1 MMLDYRLVIPARSS
15 IGRILNSQA
24 VIDYDRIVG
33 GTPIASGLHRKASD
47 SGLLDL
53 HFSNSRAGR
62 NDKFRDLMFL
72 FLKMFFLN
80 LMAVTLRALH
90 KLT

>member
-15 IGRILNSQA
+15 IGRIPNPQA
-24 VIDYDRIVG
+24 GIQSLTMVS
-33 GTPIASGLHRKASD
+33 GTPTASGLHRRASD

-62 NDKFRDLMFL
+62 NDKFRDFIFL

-80 LMAVTLRALH
+80 
-90 KLT
+90 

>member
-1 MMLDYRLVIPARSS
+1 MVTAIKLRKKFLKHDVRLSTCHSS
-15 IGRILNSQA
+15 TLANWKN
-24 VIDYDRIVG
+24 
-33 GTPIASGLHRKASD
+33 TEPASGLHRKASD

-53 HFSNSRAGR
+53 HFSNSGAGR

-80 LMAVTLRALH
+80 LMTVILMVR
-90 KLT
+90 

>member
-1 MMLDYRLVIPARSS
+1 MTLDYRLVIPARSS

-24 VIDYDRIVG
+24 GIAYDG
-33 GTPIASGLHRKASD
+33 KFGTSIASGLHRKASD

-80 LMAVTLRALH
+80 
-90 KLT
+90 